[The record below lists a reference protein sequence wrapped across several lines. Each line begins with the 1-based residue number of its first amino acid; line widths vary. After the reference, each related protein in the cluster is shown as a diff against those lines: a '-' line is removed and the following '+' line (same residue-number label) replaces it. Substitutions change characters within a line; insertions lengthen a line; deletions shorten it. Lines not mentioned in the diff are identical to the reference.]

1 MLWFDASPGARH
13 WCDHWKQC
21 VWFVPGQGT
30 SISKDEEVHLHAVHT
45 ETSISYNLKTQA
57 PRIEVMQDSFDA
69 GDSQLI
75 LSPER
80 IAIYGDSEWRDSM
93 LKSMR
98 NAVTFLSLS
107 LSDMHA
113 LIHKLFINLILFVHI
128 FYLF

>member
-21 VWFVPGQGT
+21 VWFVPGKGI

-57 PRIEVMQDSFDA
+57 PRTEVMQYSFDT

-98 NAVTFLSLS
+98 NAVRALFL
-107 LSDMHA
+107 
-113 LIHKLFINLILFVHI
+113 
-128 FYLF
+128 